1 MTVIGASR
9 APSNALRAGEMRTI
23 EHGALVA
30 DRARAGTRGE
40 QIDDLLRRRQLLR
53 ARREGLID
61 DVDLRR
67 VDGEHAA
74 VAVAAH
80 LRRAFAQARL
90 VAEVAVNRL
99 DGRHPGDHCAQRQRL
114 RAS

>member
-1 MTVIGASR
+1 MR
-9 APSNALRAGEMRTI
+9 AI

-30 DRARAGTRGE
+30 DLSGARIRGE
-40 QIDDLLRRRQLLR
+40 QIDDLLRPRQLLR

-61 DVDLRR
+61 YIDLRR

-80 LRRAFAQARL
+80 LRRTFAQPGFI
-90 VAEVAVNRL
+90 AEVTVNRL
-99 DGRHPGDHCAQRQRL
+99 DGRDACDY
-114 RAS
+114 RAHEAEATGQLIGERVAAVLVA